1 MFDGKFKLDR
11 QVNQHGVLADAPIM
25 PHYLTPDHHNL
36 PSIGFSIG
44 RIDHKCTSILSTSR
58 GEEGQANVRHISK
71 GILVE
76 DNTVDLTLGG

>member
-11 QVNQHGVLADAPIM
+11 QVNQQGVSRSSDNAP
-25 PHYLTPDHHNL
+25 YLTPDHHNL

-44 RIDHKCTSILSTSR
+44 WIDHKCTSILSTSR
-58 GEEGQANVRHISK
+58 GEEGQANVRHIRE